1 MNVITLAAPACLL
14 WMALVIYRGEPW
26 AIGHPSFASVLVAV
40 CARLRPLHLCLAF
53 VLFACLF
60 FCQGAGGRK
69 TAERN
74 DEQREEVE
82 ACKYYKLGAC
92 TKALGQ
98 SARRVY
104 LHKAVIKKKAST
116 QKNTSILPFSLGKQ
130 KAATA
135 GRTSRDSTR
144 MTRRQHKGSSPLF
157 KWLDLFDVVPLFW
170 TGEGVSK
177 REGRRVE
184 RNQV

>member
-1 MNVITLAAPACLL
+1 MSFTEESPGPSVIRLLRACSSLCVR
-14 WMALVIYRGEPW
+14 A
-26 AIGHPSFASVLVAV
+26 
-40 CARLRPLHLCLAF
+40 CARSICAWHSFCLP
-53 VLFACLF
+53 VCF
-60 FCQGAGGRK
+60 FCQGAGGGK

-82 ACKYYKLGAC
+82 ACRYYKLGAC

-104 LHKAVIKKKAST
+104 LQKAVIKKKANT
-116 QKNTSILPFSLGKQ
+116 QKNTSNLPFSLGKQ

-135 GRTSRDSTR
+135 GRTNRDSTR
-144 MTRRQHKGSSPLF
+144 MTRRPHKGSSPLF